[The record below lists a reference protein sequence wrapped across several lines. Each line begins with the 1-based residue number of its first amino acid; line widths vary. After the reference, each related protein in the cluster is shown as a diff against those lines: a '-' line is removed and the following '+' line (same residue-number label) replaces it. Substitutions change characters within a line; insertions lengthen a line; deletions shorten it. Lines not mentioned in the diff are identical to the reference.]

1 MKGDLR
7 WRVGEE
13 RMRHAGLFAVAVLLL
28 AVMAGCA
35 GGGGVR
41 DTLHDVKT
49 SYDDSVKGS
58 YQPVAP

>member
-1 MKGDLR
+1 
-7 WRVGEE
+7 
-13 RMRHAGLFAVAVLLL
+13 MRHAGLFAVAVLIL

-41 DTLHDVKT
+41 DTLQDMKT
-49 SYDDSVKGS
+49 SYDDSLKGS